1 MERDSFYPF
10 SDDLFCFYRFG
21 IDILS
26 RLVDFRLRDFVLD
39 GVNGGL
45 DTAAEVEFAQQVLD
59 VDFDGGFCQVQM
71 AGDDFVAVSGGEVA
85 EDFEFARGEGGEC
98 LVGARC

>member
-1 MERDSFYPF
+1 M
-10 SDDLFCFYRFG
+10 
-21 IDILS
+21 
-26 RLVDFRLRDFVLD
+26 LD

-85 EDFEFARGEGGEC
+85 EDFEFARGEGLRCYLGTVLCTAAWDVGEEDVSEQSGRQ
-98 LVGARC
+98 LANYQEGRLS